1 MAKKDLKISELKKR
15 KEKLDKDI
23 FNLIKAF
30 EKETGIKIDYIDF
43 ERRWEDN
50 QVVPAT
56 RAHIQAS
63 ITPSATP
70 SGVTTKVGCT
80 YNPCCASWLSR
91 PKPAIPGR
99 EVKSNSV
106 VS

>member
-30 EKETGIKIDYIDF
+30 EKETEIRIDYIDF

-50 QVVPAT
+50 QVVPTT
-56 RAHIQAS
+56 RAQ
-63 ITPSATP
+63 IT
-70 SGVTTKVGCT
+70 GVSTTFDSSLLG
-80 YNPCCASWLSR
+80 
-91 PKPAIPGR
+91 
-99 EVKSNSV
+99 
-106 VS
+106 

>member
-1 MAKKDLKISELKKR
+1 MVKKDLKISELKKR
-15 KEKLDKDI
+15 KEKLDNDI

-56 RAHIQAS
+56 RAQ
-63 ITPSATP
+63 IT
-70 SGVTTKVGCT
+70 GVSTTFDR
-80 YNPCCASWLSR
+80 SLLD
-91 PKPAIPGR
+91 
-99 EVKSNSV
+99 
-106 VS
+106 

>member
-30 EKETGIKIDYIDF
+30 EKETGVKIDYIDF

-50 QVVPAT
+50 QVVPET
-56 RAHIQAS
+56 RAQ
-63 ITPSATP
+63 IT
-70 SGVTTKVGCT
+70 GVSTTFDR
-80 YNPCCASWLSR
+80 SLLD
-91 PKPAIPGR
+91 
-99 EVKSNSV
+99 
-106 VS
+106 